1 MNELEAKKEL
11 RTWIVDR
18 AKDKPDEMK
27 DDTPVLETGILSS
40 LDVVE
45 LILFIEHLLDD
56 EVDTEDLDAEAIRD
70 VNAIYATFFAKSG

>member
-1 MNELEAKKEL
+1 MTELEAKKEL
-11 RTWIVDR
+11 RNWIVDR

-27 DDTPVLETGILSS
+27 DDTPILETGILSS

-56 EVDTEDLDAEAIRD
+56 EVDTDDLDAESIRD
-70 VNAIYATFFAKSG
+70 VNAIYGTFFSPKD